1 MTTNSL
7 ANPDLAKSIDL
18 SDRKLL
24 RHGPG
29 SHPAYEVLIDGQ
41 PVDVIHTASAAIV
54 RPLFSR
60 TAIIEVTCRL
70 PIRSAVIRPLR
81 LGISPEISAHTVRF
95 VMEAPCHV
103 SVELNENLNYP
114 LLVLADQPLKAP
126 EKSRGLVI
134 LGEGEHDA
142 SEVKLESHSV
152 IYLAHGARLRGPLHL
167 SGLTDVQ
174 VLGTGIIDA
183 VHADPQRNKT
193 AILLDRCENITIS
206 GPLAFMRGAWGCIV
220 RRSRNVN
227 IHNLKL
233 VGHEKCSD
241 GIDIDGSHHV
251 RVSGCFIKNNDD
263 CLCIKSSPLA
273 EGASVADVQFSDC
286 TLWNGCGGNGIE
298 LGYESQTDSFRDIT
312 FRDIDIIHVQ
322 TEDDGGWIDR
332 MAALSMHITGDAH
345 VQNVLF
351 ENITIEDV
359 WTPKMI
365 QFTTFHYYREHGW
378 FSPADRLARGRI
390 SNVRLKNV
398 HFLEA
403 ANARVHIEG
412 FNGPDDIENVSF
424 ENVTLGGVNL
434 RDREDLVLEVVN
446 TRNFQMF

>member
-1 MTTNSL
+1 MTTSI
-7 ANPDLAKSIDL
+7 NPDLETPQAKL
-18 SDRKLL
+18 TPEKHL
-24 RHGPG
+24 
-29 SHPAYEVLIDGQ
+29 AYEVLIDGQ
-41 PVDVIHTASAAIV
+41 PAELIHTPCAAIV
-54 RPLFSR
+54 RTLFLKPA
-60 TAIIEVTCRL
+60 TIEVRCRL
-70 PIRSAVIRPLR
+70 PIRSAVIRPLC
-81 LGISPEISAHTVRF
+81 LGISPEILGRTLRF
-95 VMEAPCHV
+95 FMESPSRACL
-103 SVELNENLNYP
+103 ELNEDLNYP
-114 LLVLADQPLKAP
+114 LLILADHPVELPQESP
-126 EKSRGLVI
+126 GLVI
-134 LGEGEHDA
+134 LDEGEHDA

-152 IYLAHGARLRGPLHL
+152 IYLAHGARLRGALHL
-167 SGLTDVQ
+167 KGLTDVKI
-174 VLGTGIIDA
+174 LGTGIIDPI
-183 VHADPQRNKT
+183 HDNPKLNRT
-193 AILLDRCENITIS
+193 AIQFEQCENITIS
-206 GPLAFMRGAWGCIV
+206 GPLAFMSERWGCIV
-220 RRSRNVN
+220 RRCRNIK

-233 VGHEKCSD
+233 VGHGKCSD

-273 EGASVADVQFSDC
+273 EGASVVDVEFSDC
-286 TLWNGCGGNGIE
+286 TLWNGPGGNGIE

-312 FRDIDIIHVQ
+312 FRNIDIIHVQ

-332 MAALSMHITGDAH
+332 IAALSMHITGDAH
-345 VQNVLF
+345 VQNVLY
-351 ENITIEDV
+351 EDITIEDV

-378 FSPADRLARGRI
+378 FSPAERLAKGRI

-446 TRNFQMF
+446 TRNFQML